1 MKIEGIDSYRD
12 GGSVSII
19 VSGISEEILIELD
32 LPIKPKYTRGD
43 EKIYEVFRNFSI
55 GSKDKNNYFFGDKNG
70 EYKQIFSDNSI
81 LLKIKSLLEEEKIK
95 RGLYNIEKFLISL

>member
-1 MKIEGIDSYRD
+1 MKIENIDNYRD
-12 GGSVSII
+12 GGSVSILL
-19 VSGISEEILIELD
+19 SGVDEELLKELN
-32 LPIKPKYTRGD
+32 LPLEPKYVTNGV
-43 EKIYEVFRNFSI
+43 KIYEVFRNFSI
-55 GSKDKNNYFFGDKNG
+55 DSKDKNNYFFGDKNG